1 MVSPVVMFSSKSWE
15 LNPKEHQKPYAF
27 ELWCWR
33 RCLRVPWTARKSNQ
47 SILNEINPEYSLEI
61 CWCWNWR
68 SNTLATW
75 FEELT
80 HWKRPWCWERMRAG
94 REGDDKGWDG
104 WVPSPTWWTWVWA
117 SSGRWWRTGKPGV
130 LQSMGSRT
138 VRHEWATEQ
147 QHINCR
153 HLSTQENMAKVKS

>member
-80 HWKRPWCWERMRAG
+80 HLKRPGCWERSNV
-94 REGDDKGWDG
+94 EGEVDDKGWDDLMA
-104 WVPSPTWWTWVWA
+104 SPTQRTWVWG
-117 SSGRWWRTGKPGV
+117 SSGSWWWTGGPGM
-130 LQSMGSRT
+130 LQSMGSQR
-138 VRHEWATEQ
+138 VGHDWVTELNWRIFYLRFQ
-147 QHINCR
+147 S
-153 HLSTQENMAKVKS
+153 LLPFLGP

>member
-15 LNPKEHQKPYAF
+15 LNPKEHQKTYAF

-80 HWKRPWCWERMRAG
+80 HWKRPWCGKEWGQEEKGMTEDEMV
-94 REGDDKGWDG
+94 REHCW
-104 WVPSPTWWTWVWA
+104 
-117 SSGRWWRTGKPGV
+117 
-130 LQSMGSRT
+130 LN
-138 VRHEWATEQ
+138 RHEFEKTPGDSEGQGSLACYSPEGHKESETTLWLNNKAFL
-147 QHINCR
+147 
-153 HLSTQENMAKVKS
+153 HLLARVSYTVS